1 MAKLLFKLKNVFDDE
16 ADDIRQLL
24 DENQIDYYESP
35 AGNWGISMHALWL
48 NNESQFETAREL
60 IDEYQQQ
67 RSQRVQDEIEQQK
80 ASGEF
85 ETILQRALNRPIQ
98 FIIYLAFILFILY
111 LSIAP
116 FLGIGQ

>member
-48 NNESQFETAREL
+48 KDESQFETAREL

-67 RSQRVQDEIEQQK
+67 RSQRVQNEIEQQK

-85 ETILQRALNRPIQ
+85 ETIFQRAINRPIQ
-98 FIIYLAFILFILY
+98 FLVYLVFILFVLY

-116 FLGIGQ
+116 FLDIGE